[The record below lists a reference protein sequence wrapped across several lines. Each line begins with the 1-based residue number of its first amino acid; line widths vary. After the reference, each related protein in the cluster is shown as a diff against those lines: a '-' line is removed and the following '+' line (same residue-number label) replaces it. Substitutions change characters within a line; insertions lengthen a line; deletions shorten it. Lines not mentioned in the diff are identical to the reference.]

1 MEKKMPAYDVIVV
14 GAGNAAMC
22 AALSAREKGARVLVL
37 ERAPRQDRGG
47 NSAHSGGA
55 FRVVYRN
62 VDDLMK
68 LVPDLSEQEKQ
79 NSDFGTYTEERY
91 LDDLARMSQYRCDPD
106 LAETLVKNSL
116 STALWMQKYGVR
128 FVPIYGRQA
137 FKVDGRFKFWGGLT
151 VEVSGGGLGLMQTLF
166 GAAEKR
172 GVEIL
177 YGARA
182 VRLLRDR
189 GAICGLQV
197 IQNDVTTDY
206 HAKTVVLGS
215 GGFHANTEWR
225 ARYLGPNWDLAKA
238 RGTRFNTGDGIG
250 MAIESGA
257 LSWGHW
263 SGCHSVFYDR
273 NAPDF
278 GDINLLNQQ
287 KNGFALGI
295 VVNALGKRFVDEG
308 RDFRNY
314 TYARMGARVLEQPG
328 AIGYQVFDQKVLPLL
343 PDEYRIRKMTR
354 VQGETLEQLA
364 AAMDGVDPK
373 GFLETVKEFNS
384 AVRTDV
390 PFNPAIK
397 DGRCTAGLAVDKSN
411 WANPLD
417 APPYVAFGVTAGI
430 TCTYGGIRINTSAQV
445 LSSDGPPI
453 AGLYAAGELVGGL
466 YYIDYPGGAGLMAGS
481 VFGRIGG
488 ANAAAFSATRR

>member
-1 MEKKMPAYDVIVV
+1 MPAYDVIVV

-189 GAICGLQV
+189 GAIRGLQV

-295 VVNALGKRFVDEG
+295 VINALGKRFVDEG